1 MPLILL
7 LMHFTV
13 NVVGSLLPQILV
25 DLSSKEQNPSRAT
38 TVLTV
43 KFLAFYDT
51 FITTG
56 IDTAP
61 VLCGKNPVHTLPP
74 FLLRSILMLTSS

>member
-1 MPLILL
+1 MKNLRPSSIYILSFAKL
-7 LMHFTV
+7 TV
-13 NVVGSLLPQILV
+13 IHVINIIINAFQRYFCTAPSATNIGGSK
-25 DLSSKEQNPSRAT
+25 SMEQNPPRAT

-56 IDTAP
+56 T
-61 VLCGKNPVHTLPP
+61 
-74 FLLRSILMLTSS
+74 